1 MKNENPGVI
10 IILYKLHTA
19 LYELQMLP
27 SNAIGTWH
35 YNINTIIIS
44 LVPSGVLE
52 SKTF

>member
-35 YNINTIIIS
+35 HNINTIINS